1 MKQKMI
7 GVIGGGQCSSDVE
20 NLAEEVGSLIAQRE
34 GVLICGGLSG
44 VMEAACRG
52 AKKSNGTTIGVLPGD
67 RKSDANPFI
76 DIPIVTAMAD
86 ARNIIIVRSS
96 DAVIAI
102 DGKYGTLSEISFCL
116 AYNVPVIGL
125 KTWNVDPGII
135 GANSAKDAVN
145 KAFELATN

>member
-34 GVLICGGLSG
+34 GILICGGLSG

-145 KAFELATN
+145 KAFELAAN

>member
-116 AYNVPVIGL
+116 AFNVPVIGL
-125 KTWNVDPGII
+125 KTWDVDPGII
-135 GANSAKDAVN
+135 EANNAKDAVN